1 MMSSHTIQP
10 SCNDFGRAYAQDM
23 NKRPQFGFG
32 ERLKAAR
39 AAAGISGA
47 ELGKGAGESG
57 RDATRQSVS
66 DWENGRHYP
75 KADQLRI
82 ICLRLNVSAD
92 HLIFGDLRHSVA
104 MAKAASAVQELT
116 EQQRRELLAMMLGP
130 AVSDNHVEQHLP
142 PTPQKQRMSK

>member
-1 MMSSHTIQP
+1 MEKKP
-10 SCNDFGRAYAQDM
+10 G
-23 NKRPQFGFG
+23 FGFG

-39 AAAGISGA
+39 TLAGLSGA
-47 ELGKGAGESG
+47 ELGKGAGENG

-92 HLIFGDLRHSVA
+92 HLIFGDLRQSVA
-104 MAKAASAVQELT
+104 MAKATSAVQELT
-116 EQQRRELLAMMLGP
+116 EDQRRELLAMMLGP
-130 AVSDNHVEQHLP
+130 AASDNHVEKHLP
-142 PTPQKQRMSK
+142 PVPTKKKAKA

>member
-1 MMSSHTIQP
+1 MSSQTILP
-10 SCNDFGRAYAQDM
+10 ICNVGGDAYACWM
-23 NKRPQFGFG
+23 EKKPGFGFG

-39 AAAGISGA
+39 VLAGISGA
-47 ELGKGAGESG
+47 ELGKGAGENG

-92 HLIFGDLRHSVA
+92 HLIFGDLRQSVA

-116 EQQRRELLAMMLGP
+116 QEQREELLRTMLGP
-130 AVSDNHVEQHLP
+130 TASDSHVEKHLP
-142 PTPQKQRMSK
+142 PIPKRSKSPQ